1 MKKKITALMLAVIML
16 SGLYTVNV
24 SAANERWQQDTEMA
38 ELLSGLDIMVG
49 DDEGNFDFDSNV
61 TRAQMSKIAVVS
73 SSYKNTVA
81 LGLQFSPFSDV
92 KGTYWGAPYIRAAVS
107 ACIVEG
113 YIDGTFRPDGVVTYE
128 EAVTMMLRVLGYTE
142 SDFGASYPYGQIG
155 TAERLKMTDGINR
168 QIGEPMTRRDVAKLV
183 CNALDTK
190 SKTIN
195 QDLIAVHDCQFIE
208 DVTIIASQTDD
219 KSLGSDEIST
229 SAGKYRIDDTFNDSY
244 VGCKGD
250 MVVKDGKYFVAFSTD
265 SEYKSEKYIV
275 YSTLN
280 DAILCYSDGNNT
292 SIKQFKISDSTTCY
306 KDSVAYTYGT
316 LRQQMEM
323 GDVVRIRYRDNGEV
337 DYISYSEGSLIG
349 PIKVVSSSWA
359 SNFDTNSQ
367 TKIMRDG
374 KQVTSEYIQQ
384 NDILYYSNSLNMVMA
399 YTNKVTGIYEDA
411 VPSKDLPQSVVVSG
425 VTYEVESADAFN
437 ELSSSGSVSIGDTVT
452 LLLGRD
458 GQKVAG
464 VVNLNDVSGT
474 VVGYITGTGKKDFTK
489 SDGTVYN
496 SYYVNV
502 VTSDGTAYT
511 YPTSYD
517 KSASLNK
524 VVKITLKD
532 GKAQVGASVS
542 ASSISGKVSYSDMT
556 IGSKS
561 VSQNVVIID
570 VAKNAYSDVPLYT
583 KTYMQRLDGKTI
595 SSGSVLYAE
604 TNSKGEISA
613 MITKNVT
620 GDMYSYGIV
629 TSVQK
634 EQNSAF
640 ITSNG
645 GTYAIIGMSGMYV
658 GLPVKFIKNGYSAD
672 YAEPLNAIS
681 GNVSEFT
688 NGYAVIGGERYL
700 FTSNM
705 EIYEKD
711 GLQYRKASI
720 SDVIE
725 GNYSYTCYSDDKT
738 NGRVRIVIVTKK

>member
-1 MKKKITALMLAVIML
+1 MKKKITSLMLVVMML

-24 SAANERWQQDTEMA
+24 SASSERWQSDTEMA

-49 DDEGNFDFDSNV
+49 DDEGNFNFDSNV
-61 TRAQMSKIAVVS
+61 TRAQMSKIAVAS

-92 KGTYWGAPYIRAAVS
+92 RGTYWGAPYIRAAVS
-107 ACIVEG
+107 AGIVEG
-113 YIDGTFRPDGVVTYE
+113 YIDGTFRPDGNVTYE

-155 TAERLKMTDGINR
+155 TAESLKMTEGIDR

-190 SKTIN
+190 SKTTN

-208 DVTIIASQTDD
+208 NVTIVASQTDD

-229 SAGKYRIDDTFNDSY
+229 SAGKYRINDTFNDSY

-250 MVVKDGKYFVAFSTD
+250 MVVKDDKYFVAFSTD

-280 DAILCYSDGNNT
+280 DAILCYPDGNNT
-292 SIKQFKISDSTTCY
+292 SLKQFRLSDSTTCY

-323 GDVVRIRYRDNGEV
+323 GDIVRIRYRDNGEV
-337 DYISYSEGSLIG
+337 DYISYSEGSLTG
-349 PIKVVSSSWA
+349 PIKVVSNSWA
-359 SNFDTNSQ
+359 SSFDTNSQ

-374 KQVTSEYIQQ
+374 KQVTSEDIQQ
-384 NDILYYSNSLNMVMA
+384 NDILYYSKSLNMVMA

-437 ELSSSGSVSIGDTVT
+437 DLSSSGSVSIGDTVT

-458 GQKVAG
+458 GTKVAG

-502 VTSDGTAYT
+502 VTSDGTTYT
-511 YPTSYD
+511 YPTDYD
-517 KSASLNK
+517 KSQSLNK
-524 VVKITLKD
+524 VCKITLKD
-532 GKAQVGASVS
+532 GKAQVGASVN
-542 ASSISGKVSYSDMT
+542 ATSISGKVSYSDMT
-556 IGSKS
+556 IGSKP
-561 VSQNVVIID
+561 VSQNVVIVD
-570 VAKNAYSDVPLYT
+570 VAQNVYSDVPLYT
-583 KTYMQRLDGKTI
+583 KTYMQRLDGKTL
-595 SSGSVLYAE
+595 SAGSVLYAE

-613 MITKNVT
+613 MITQNVT

-634 EQNSAF
+634 GENSAV

-645 GTYAIIGMSGMYV
+645 GTYTVTGMSGMSL
-658 GLPVKFIKNGYSAD
+658 GLPVKFIKNGNSAD
-672 YAEPLNAIS
+672 YATSLNTIS
-681 GNVSEFT
+681 GSVSEFT

-700 FTSNM
+700 FAPNM
-705 EIYEKD
+705 EIYEKI
-711 GLQYRKASI
+711 GLQYRKVSI

-725 GNYSYTCYSDDKT
+725 GSYSFSCYSDDKT
-738 NGRVRIVIVTKK
+738 NGRIRLVIVTEK

>member
-1 MKKKITALMLAVIML
+1 MKKKITALMLVVMML

-24 SAANERWQQDTEMA
+24 SASNERWQQDEEMA
-38 ELLSGLDIMVG
+38 ELLSGLGIMVG
-49 DDEGNFDFDSNV
+49 DDEGNFNFDSNV
-61 TRAQMSKIAVVS
+61 TRAQMSKIAVAS

-107 ACIVEG
+107 AGIVEG
-113 YIDGTFRPDGVVTYE
+113 YIDGTFRPDGDVTYE

-155 TAERLKMTDGINR
+155 TAESLKMTDGINR
-168 QIGEPMTRRDVAKLV
+168 QIGEAMTRRDVAKLV

-190 SKTIN
+190 SKTTN
-195 QDLIAVHDCQFIE
+195 QDLIAVHDCEFIE
-208 DVTIIASQTDD
+208 DVTIVASQTDD
-219 KSLGSDEIST
+219 KSLGSDEIAT
-229 SAGKYRIDDTFNDSY
+229 SSGKYRIDDTFNDSY

-265 SEYKSEKYIV
+265 SAYKSEKYIV

-280 DAILCYSDGNNT
+280 DAILCYPDGNNT
-292 SIKQFKISDSTTCY
+292 SIKQFNISDSTTCY

-337 DYISYSEGSLIG
+337 DYISYSEGSLTG

-374 KQVTSEYIQQ
+374 KQVTRESIQQ
-384 NDILYYSNSLNMVMA
+384 NDILYYSESLNMVMA

-425 VTYEVESADAFN
+425 VAYEVESADAFN

-489 SDGTVYN
+489 SDGTTYN

-502 VTSDGTAYT
+502 VTSDGTSYT
-511 YPTSYD
+511 YPTDYD

-532 GKAQVGASVS
+532 GKAQVGGSVS
-542 ASSISGKVSYSDMT
+542 ASSISGKVSYADMT

-561 VSQNVVIID
+561 VSQNVVIVD
-570 VAKNAYSDVPLYT
+570 VAQNAYSDVPLYT
-583 KTYMQRLDGKTI
+583 KTYMQRLDGKTL

-634 EQNSAF
+634 EQNSAV

-645 GTYAIIGMSGMYV
+645 GTYTVTGMSGMSV
-658 GLPVKFIKNGYSAD
+658 GLPVKFIKNGNSAD
-672 YAEPLNAIS
+672 YAEQLSAIL

-700 FTSNM
+700 FASNV
-705 EIYEKD
+705 EIYEKT

-725 GNYSYTCYSDDKT
+725 GSYSYTCYSDDKT

>member
-1 MKKKITALMLAVIML
+1 MKKKITSLMLVVMML

-24 SAANERWQQDTEMA
+24 SASSERWQSDTEMA

-49 DDEGNFDFDSNV
+49 DDEGNFNFDSNV
-61 TRAQMSKIAVVS
+61 TRAQMSKIAVAS

-107 ACIVEG
+107 AGIVEG
-113 YIDGTFRPDGVVTYE
+113 YIDGTFRPDGNVTYE

-155 TAERLKMTDGINR
+155 TAESLKMTEGIDR

-190 SKTIN
+190 SKTTK

-250 MVVKDGKYFVAFSTD
+250 MVVKDDKYFVAFSTD

-280 DAILCYSDGNNT
+280 DAILCYPDGNNT
-292 SIKQFKISDSTTCY
+292 SLKQFRLSDSTTCY

-323 GDVVRIRYRDNGEV
+323 GDIVRIRYRDNGEV
-337 DYISYSEGSLIG
+337 DYISYSEGSLTG

-359 SNFDTNSQ
+359 SKFDTNSQ

-384 NDILYYSNSLNMVMA
+384 NDILYYSKSLNMVMA

-411 VPSKDLPQSVVVSG
+411 VPSKDLPRSVVVSG

-437 ELSSSGSVSIGDTVT
+437 DLSSSGSVSIGDTVT

-458 GQKVAG
+458 GTKVAG

-502 VTSDGTAYT
+502 VTSDGTTYT
-511 YPTSYD
+511 YPTDYD
-517 KSASLNK
+517 KSQSLNK
-524 VVKITLKD
+524 VCKITLKD
-532 GKAQVGASVS
+532 GKAQVGASVN
-542 ASSISGKVSYSDMT
+542 ATSISGKVSYSDMT
-556 IGSKS
+556 IGSKP
-561 VSQNVVIID
+561 VSQNVVIVD
-570 VAKNAYSDVPLYT
+570 VAQNVYSDVPLYA
-583 KTYMQRLDGKTI
+583 KTYMQRLDGKTL
-595 SSGSVLYAE
+595 SAGSVLYAE

-613 MITKNVT
+613 MITQNVT

-634 EQNSAF
+634 GENSAV

-645 GTYAIIGMSGMYV
+645 GTYTVTGMSGMSL
-658 GLPVKFIKNGYSAD
+658 GLPVKFIKNGNSTD
-672 YAEPLNAIS
+672 YATSLSTIS
-681 GNVSEFT
+681 GSVSEFT

-700 FTSNM
+700 FAPNM
-705 EIYEKD
+705 EIYEKI
-711 GLQYRKASI
+711 GLQYRKVSI

-725 GNYSYTCYSDDKT
+725 GSYSYSCYSDDKT
-738 NGRVRIVIVTKK
+738 NGRIRLVIVTEK

>member
-1 MKKKITALMLAVIML
+1 MKKKITSLMLVVMML

-24 SAANERWQQDTEMA
+24 SASSERWQSDTEMA

-49 DDEGNFDFDSNV
+49 DDEGNFNFDSNV
-61 TRAQMSKIAVVS
+61 TRAQMSKIAVAS
-73 SSYKNTVA
+73 SSYKKTVA
-81 LGLQFSPFSDV
+81 LGLQFSPFLDV
-92 KGTYWGAPYIRAAVS
+92 RGTYWGAPYIRAAVS
-107 ACIVEG
+107 AGIVEG
-113 YIDGTFRPDGVVTYE
+113 YIDGTFRPDGNVKYE

-155 TAERLKMTDGINR
+155 TAESLKMTEGIDR

-183 CNALDTK
+183 CNSLDTK
-190 SKTIN
+190 SKTTN

-208 DVTIIASQTDD
+208 NVTIVASQTDD

-250 MVVKDGKYFVAFSTD
+250 MVVKDDKYFVAFSTD

-280 DAILCYSDGNNT
+280 DAILCYPDGNNT
-292 SIKQFKISDSTTCY
+292 SLKQFKLSDSTTCY

-323 GDVVRIRYRDNGEV
+323 GDIVRIRYRDNGGV
-337 DYISYSEGSLIG
+337 DYISYSEGGLTG

-359 SNFDTNSQ
+359 SSFDTNSQ

-374 KQVTSEYIQQ
+374 KQVTSEDIQQ
-384 NDILYYSNSLNMVMA
+384 NDILYYSKSLNMVMA

-437 ELSSSGSVSIGDTVT
+437 DLSSSGSVSIGDTVT

-458 GQKVAG
+458 GTKVAG

-502 VTSDGTAYT
+502 VTSDGTTYT
-511 YPTSYD
+511 YPTDYD
-517 KSASLNK
+517 KSQSLNK
-524 VVKITLKD
+524 VCKITLKD
-532 GKAQVGASVS
+532 GKAQVGASVN
-542 ASSISGKVSYSDMT
+542 ATSISGKVSYSDMT
-556 IGSKS
+556 IGSKP
-561 VSQNVVIID
+561 VSQNVVIVD
-570 VAKNAYSDVPLYT
+570 VAKNVYSDVPLYT
-583 KTYMQRLDGKTI
+583 KTYMQRLDGKTL
-595 SSGSVLYAE
+595 SAGSVLYAE

-613 MITKNVT
+613 MITQNVT

-634 EQNSAF
+634 GENSAV

-645 GTYAIIGMSGMYV
+645 GTYTVTGMSGMSL
-658 GLPVKFIKNGYSAD
+658 GLPVKFIKNGNSAD
-672 YAEPLNAIS
+672 YATSLNTIS
-681 GNVSEFT
+681 GSVSEFT

-700 FTSNM
+700 FAPNM
-705 EIYEKD
+705 EIYEKI
-711 GLQYRKASI
+711 GLQYRKVSI

-725 GNYSYTCYSDDKT
+725 GSYSFSCYSDDKT
-738 NGRVRIVIVTKK
+738 NGRIRLVIVTEK